1 MCLLFHVSNCTIYF
15 IYCHNGCKAESV
27 GFFLDAVNVEAIDDN
42 TRMYGE
48 AVSFVLLCAFSAD
61 SQQRKE
67 KNCASFCR

>member
-1 MCLLFHVSNCTIYF
+1 M
-15 IYCHNGCKAESV
+15 